1 MHNIN
6 EENKVPAELVR
17 HPDEENVVAKDD
29 IAPRGK
35 DEENA
40 RSDEIKRGDEENQI
54 RSKDEKAEPE
64 KKKKEYNP
72 KKVTSVSHAVSA
84 SLASVAIVLVVA
96 SVVLI
101 GQNFFKKAPSYTVN
115 SISFVDNASGNG
127 IVYDITVTAN
137 PDKVPLLLKSVYKD
151 NLGREK
157 DSESLD
163 ITEAKNYTGILPSM
177 QPSLSFGTST
187 PR

>member
-1 MHNIN
+1 MKVLLVNGSPIKDGCCERALEEVVKSLNANGVETEIFWIGNKPLGGCMHNIN

-72 KKVTSVSHAVSA
+72 KKVTSVSH
-84 SLASVAIVLVVA
+84 VVMDDLKA
-96 SVVLI
+96 FPTK
-101 GQNFFKKAPSYTVN
+101 FFL
-115 SISFVDNASGNG
+115 FVDGVG
-127 IVYDITVTAN
+127 LY
-137 PDKVPLLLKSVYKD
+137 
-151 NLGREK
+151 GR
-157 DSESLD
+157 
-163 ITEAKNYTGILPSM
+163 
-177 QPSLSFGTST
+177 
-187 PR
+187 